1 MLARGNVNRVYRI
14 IRFNC
19 DKRAFVQHTKK
30 CLKLNVMFLLC
41 GRAMPAPTKERK
53 SNIYTLYIVY
63 NLD

>member
-30 CLKLNVMFLLC
+30 VFETKCYVPVM
-41 GRAMPAPTKERK
+41 RAGNARPYKGTEMQHIYI
-53 SNIYTLYIVY
+53 IYTI
-63 NLD
+63 